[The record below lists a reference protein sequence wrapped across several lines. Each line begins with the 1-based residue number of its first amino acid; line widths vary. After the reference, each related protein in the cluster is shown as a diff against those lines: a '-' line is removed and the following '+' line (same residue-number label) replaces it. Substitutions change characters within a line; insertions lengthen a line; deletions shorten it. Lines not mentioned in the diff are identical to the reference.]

1 MKKTLLVALFALLAI
16 GGISAQEYRPTK
28 ANLRSRK
35 EFAEDRFGIF
45 IHWGL
50 YSVYGQGEWYM
61 QNAGLDRDEYAKV
74 ADAFYPHR
82 FNAKKWVSL
91 VKASGAKYICITTRH
106 HDSFSMWDTKYSDYN
121 IVDATPFKR
130 DILKE
135 IAKECAKQDIALHL
149 YYSHADW
156 YRDDYPRG
164 RTAKNVTG
172 RDSTRISWE
181 SYYKFMNR
189 QLEELLKNYGK
200 VRAIWFDGW
209 WDHDEDAVP
218 FDWHLSEQYKL
229 VHKIQPRCLV
239 ANNHHQTPFP
249 GEDIQ
254 VFERDLPGENEYGLS
269 GQAISKLPLET
280 CQTMNGM
287 WGYKVADQNYKST
300 DELIRYLVSTAG
312 KGANLLLNVGPQPNG
327 EIPFAAQERLRAMG
341 KWLKANGETI
351 YGTEAGDVQEQEW
364 GCTTRKG
371 DKLYVHIFELE
382 GDELRIPLQCN
393 VLDAKVFGKSKKVP
407 FRVEEG
413 EVVLTVGHVPAI
425 ADYIVELKTTNA
437 PVKKSSKQ
445 KKAEEPKQVEEAVE
459 ETTPVAAE
467 EAAEEAT
474 SEAVEAVESTEV
486 VENAENTAENANVE
500 VVEAT
505 EQPAEQNVEAQVV
518 E

>member
-1 MKKTLLVALFALLAI
+1 MKKTLLVVLFALLAI
-16 GGISAQEYRPTK
+16 GDISAQSYRPTK

-35 EFAEDRFGIF
+35 EFADDRFGIF

-50 YSVYGQGEWYM
+50 YSVYGQGEWYL

-106 HDSFSMWDTKYSDYN
+106 HDSFSMWNTKYSEFD
-121 IVDATPFKR
+121 IVDATPYKR

-135 IAKECAKQDIALHL
+135 IAKECEKQDIDLHL

-164 RTAKNVTG
+164 RTAQNVTG
-172 RDSTRISWE
+172 RDSTRISWD

-189 QLEELLKNYGK
+189 QITELLTNYGK
-200 VRAIWFDGW
+200 IRVMWFDGW
-209 WDHDEDAVP
+209 WDHDQDEEP
-218 FDWHLSEQYKL
+218 FDWHLEEQYKL
-229 VHKIQPRCLV
+229 VHKLQPRCLV

-254 VFERDLPGENEYGLS
+254 IFERDLPGENDYGLS
-269 GQAISKLPLET
+269 GQEISKLPLET

-287 WGYKVADQNYKST
+287 WGYKVADQNYKSAE
-300 DELIRYLVSTAG
+300 ELIRYLVSTAG

-327 EIPFAAQERLRAMG
+327 EIPSVAQERMRAMG

-351 YGTEAGDVQEQEW
+351 YGTVAGDVPQQEW

-371 DKLYVHIFELE
+371 DKLYVHIFEFE
-382 GDELRIPLQCN
+382 GGELRLPLECE
-393 VLDAKVFGKSKKVP
+393 VASAKLFGKSKKVE
-407 FRVEEG
+407 FRVEDGDVVLNVG
-413 EVVLTVGHVPAI
+413 EVKGGADHIIELTTIDPKSKKGSKRSKAK
-425 ADYIVELKTTNA
+425 AKVEDDE
-437 PVKKSSKQ
+437 VDDDEKSSK
-445 KKAEEPKQVEEAVE
+445 KSKSKSKPEEEE
-459 ETTPVAAE
+459 
-467 EAAEEAT
+467 
-474 SEAVEAVESTEV
+474 
-486 VENAENTAENANVE
+486 
-500 VVEAT
+500 
-505 EQPAEQNVEAQVV
+505 
-518 E
+518 

>member
-1 MKKTLLVALFALLAI
+1 MKKSLLVALFALFAI

-35 EFAEDRFGIF
+35 EFAEDRFGVF
-45 IHWGL
+45 IHWGI
-50 YSVYGQGEWYM
+50 YSLYGQGEWYM
-61 QNAGLDRDEYAKV
+61 QNAGLDRDEYAKA

-106 HDSFSMWDTKYSDYN
+106 HDSFSMWNTKYSDYN

-135 IAKECAKQDIALHL
+135 IAKECDKQDIALHL

-164 RTAKNVTG
+164 RTAKEVTG
-172 RDSTRISWE
+172 RDSTRISWD

-189 QLEELLKNYGK
+189 QLTELLKNYGK

-209 WDHDEDAVP
+209 WDHDQDEVP
-218 FDWHLSEQYKL
+218 FDWHLQEQYKL
-229 VHKIQPRCLV
+229 VHKLQPRCLV
-239 ANNHHQTPFP
+239 ANNHHQAPFA

-254 VFERDLPGENEYGLS
+254 IFERDLPGENEYGLS
-269 GQAISKLPLET
+269 GQAIGQLPLET

-300 DELIRYLVSTAG
+300 EELIRYLVSTAG

-341 KWLKANGETI
+341 KWLKANGATI
-351 YGTEAGDVQEQEW
+351 YGTQAGDVPQQEW

-382 GDELRIPLQCN
+382 DTELRLPLQCN
-393 VLDAKVFGKSKKVP
+393 VVSAKVCGKSKQ
-407 FRVEEG
+407 VEYRMENG
-413 EVVLTVGHVPAI
+413 ELVLNVGNIPDI
-425 ADYIVELKTTNA
+425 ADYIIEVKTIA
-437 PVKKSSKQ
+437 EQPKKASKQ
-445 KKAEEPKQVEEAVE
+445 KKAKKEKKAKAEEQAELLDAEAETSTEAEVATEAETSTEASIEAEEVKVAEPVEAEAKVEEPVAEIASEEA
-459 ETTPVAAE
+459 
-467 EAAEEAT
+467 EA
-474 SEAVEAVESTEV
+474 
-486 VENAENTAENANVE
+486 
-500 VVEAT
+500 
-505 EQPAEQNVEAQVV
+505 
-518 E
+518 

>member
-135 IAKECAKQDIALHL
+135 IAKECKKQDIALHL

-164 RTAKNVTG
+164 RTAKEVTG
-172 RDSTRISWE
+172 RDSTRISWDN
-181 SYYKFMNR
+181 YYKFMNR
-189 QLEELLKNYGK
+189 QLTELLNNYGK

-209 WDHDEDAVP
+209 WDHDQDEVP
-218 FDWHLSEQYKL
+218 FDWHLTEQYRL
-229 VHKIQPRCLV
+229 VHKLQPRCLV

-254 VFERDLPGENEYGLS
+254 IFERDLPGENEYGLS
-269 GQAISKLPLET
+269 GQEISKLPLET

-300 DELIRYLVSTAG
+300 EELIRYLVSTAG

-327 EIPFAAQERLRAMG
+327 EIPFVAQERLRAMG

-351 YGTEAGDVQEQEW
+351 YGTQAGDVQEQEW

-382 GDELRIPLQCN
+382 GQELSLPLQCN
-393 VLDAKVFGKSKKVP
+393 VLSAKVFGKSKSVP

-413 EVVLTVGHVPAI
+413 QVVLTVGNVPEI
-425 ADYIVELKTTNA
+425 ADYIIEVKTTTA
-437 PVKKSSKQ
+437 PVKKPAKQ
-445 KKAEEPKQVEEAVE
+445 KKAKEEAPAEVE
-459 ETTPVAAE
+459 QEVENA
-467 EAAEEAT
+467 
-474 SEAVEAVESTEV
+474 EAVEATEEAAPEATEEVATEAVESV
-486 VENAENTAENANVE
+486 VPAENVE
-500 VVEAT
+500 VVETA
-505 EQPAEQNVEAQVV
+505 EQPAEQNVEAQVT